1 MTAARGESMESAL
14 RESESKLRTLLE
26 NLPDLVFAVDR
37 DANVH
42 FVNRGTPD
50 ISREAILNLC
60 GYDLVAPEHQP
71 VCRRALEQ
79 AFTAGEPQ
87 NFQFQDIFGHWW
99 LVRAVPLVKDG
110 VAEDALVI
118 CTDVTQERLAT
129 EAVDKERRLLRQ
141 LLELH
146 ERERRLAAYDIH
158 DGFAQQLAGALFRLQ
173 GFRETH
179 SRNSA
184 KAWEDFDAA
193 VRLVARAIDET
204 RRLISGLR
212 PPILDE
218 SGIVHAIDYLV
229 CECQRQ
235 GGPTVEFTHDVAFE
249 RLASPLESA
258 LFRIAQESLQNA
270 CRHSRSE
277 RIRVELAQRDGR
289 ICLDVR
295 DWGVGFSLAAID
307 EHRFG
312 LQGIRERVR
321 LLDGRVVIESRRARG
336 PVSRWNSP
344 SSPPPARPRPPFSGR
359 NGNQASFHVRITLPE
374 FPDRIAA
381 NPRSNSVS

>member
-1 MTAARGESMESAL
+1 MH
-14 RESESKLRTLLE
+14 
-26 NLPDLVFAVDR
+26 FA
-37 DANVH
+37 
-42 FVNRGTPD
+42 NRGTLE
-50 ISREAILNLC
+50 ISREAILNVC
-60 GYDLVAPEHQP
+60 GYDLVVPEHQP
-71 VCRRALEQ
+71 ACHRALEQ
-79 AFTAGEPQ
+79 AFAACEPQ
-87 NFQFQDIFGHWW
+87 NLQIQDIFGQWW
-99 LVRAVPLVKDG
+99 SIRAVSLAKEG
-110 VAEDALVI
+110 VAEYALVI
-118 CTDVTQERLAT
+118 CTNVTQERLAT

-193 VRLVARAIDET
+193 VRLISRAIDET

-229 CECQRQ
+229 CECRRQ

-270 CRHSRSE
+270 CRHSRSD

-295 DWGVGFSLAAID
+295 DWGVGFSLAALD

-312 LQGIRERVR
+312 LLGIRERVR
-321 LLDGRVVIESRRARG
+321 LLDGRAVIESAPG
-336 PVSRWNSP
+336 KGTHISVE
-344 SSPPPARPRPPFSGR
+344 
-359 NGNQASFHVRITLPE
+359 LPLVVADSAE
-374 FPDRIAA
+374 AA
-381 NPRSNSVS
+381 V